1 MASMGGEIFGPLK
14 CRECQGWKA
23 GVCVCVGGGGHGDLP
38 HRNRGRGRV
47 RRFLEGKLGKQI
59 TFER

>member
-23 GVCVCVGGGGHGDLP
+23 GVCVCVGGGGDTVISLIETGGGEGLGDFW
-38 HRNRGRGRV
+38 RGNWESR
-47 RRFLEGKLGKQI
+47 
-59 TFER
+59 